1 MVARLQAQDLEDLKI
16 VSAMLQDAAIRVG
29 DIAWLPKRRRFA
41 FGGSRF
47 MWEAQHGIAPD
58 GNAPDGKAPDGKA
71 PGGTAASGEDG
82 AAKPAR
88 IGFGAHVDSVL
99 SVASR
104 GIARDRPD
112 DVLVL
117 LAVTAEGP
125 EEESPEGGGGAISLI
140 FAGGSAITLRVE
152 CIDMSL
158 ADLGTSY
165 ATRLK
170 PDHDL
175 DSDPDR

>member
-1 MVARLQAQDLEDLKI
+1 MAARLQAQDLEDLAVI
-16 VSAMLQDAAIRVG
+16 SALLQDAAVRVG

-47 MWEAQHGIAPD
+47 QWEQAAAPD
-58 GNAPDGKAPDGKA
+58 GG
-71 PGGTAASGEDG
+71 
-82 AAKPAR
+82 KPAR

-104 GIARDRPD
+104 GIAQDRPD
-112 DVLVL
+112 DILVL
-117 LAVTAEGP
+117 LAVTADFPAGTAD
-125 EEESPEGGGGAISLI
+125 EGGPDDEGTGPAGEGAISLI

-158 ADLGTSY
+158 ADLGAPY
-165 ATRLK
+165 ATRLT

-175 DSDPDR
+175 DKG